1 MFKQDVGDGICNA
14 QFMYNL
20 IIDKGVKSSF
30 PNVEILLR
38 IYLVL
43 MVTNCSAERSF
54 SKLKLVKNR
63 LRTSMT
69 NNRLNNLSIMS
80 IENDILRNI
89 KFDQLID

>member
-1 MFKQDVGDGICNA
+1 
-14 QFMYNL
+14 MYNL

-43 MVTNCSAERSF
+43 IVTNCSAERSF

>member
-1 MFKQDVGDGICNA
+1 
-14 QFMYNL
+14 MYNL

-38 IYLVL
+38 IYLML

-89 KFDQLID
+89 KFDQLIEDFANNKSRKVSIT